1 MAKPKNPY
9 ATGAGLDDAVRDYAP
24 LVKKIAYQIASR
36 MPANVEVNDLIQ
48 EGMTGLLDAL
58 QRFVPQPNL
67 GFEVYARTRIR
78 GAIYDACRRND
89 ILPRYQRD
97 QINQLESV
105 IGTLEHELGR
115 APDDSEIATRAG
127 MDLTAYHEVM
137 SSNISLMPID
147 ELPEEHGPID
157 EDNDP
162 LQRTSMKQLAGK
174 LAEALSRLPEKEQMV
189 MSLHYQEDLSYR
201 EIATVLN
208 LTPGRISQLHT
219 QAVIRIRAILGER
232 PGKG

>member
-9 ATGAGLDDAVRDYAP
+9 ATGGGLDEAIREYAP
-24 LVKKIAYQIASR
+24 LVKRIAYQIASR

-89 ILPRYQRD
+89 ILPRHQRD
-97 QINQLESV
+97 LINQLEH
-105 IGTLEHELGR
+105 ITGALEHELGR
-115 APDDSEIATRAG
+115 PPEETEIAVRAG
-127 MDLTAYHEVM
+127 MNITAYHEAI

-147 ELPEEHGPID
+147 ELPEDYGPVD
-157 EDNDP
+157 EDSDP
-162 LQRTSMKQLAGK
+162 LQQTSMKQLAGQ
-174 LAEALSRLPEKEQMV
+174 LADALSRLPEKEQLV

-201 EIATVLN
+201 EIATVLK

-219 QAVIRIRAILGER
+219 QAVIRIRAMLGER
-232 PGKG
+232 PDI